1 MGLNFMRV
9 ICLLVG
15 GVVGYAIWS
24 LFRASIPPEQTELI
38 PNAGGLA
45 LAFSLI
51 GFMLATLAYRYLL
64 RFNAWFIEQLAHAS
78 GHKILGG
85 AFGALFGFVL
95 AFLINVQIIQP
106 ALMTYD
112 PRTATAIGL
121 AFTVIV
127 GLIMVYIFAFLFSNL
142 NFGAIGGSGNFAA
155 QPKILD
161 TNIIIDGRIADIFK
175 ARFIEGPVI
184 VSQSV
189 LRELQKIADSPDL
202 LKRNR
207 GKLGLDNLE
216 KMRGQMGLP
225 IEIYDDY
232 DENATEMLDVDSQL
246 VVLAQKLGAKVVTND
261 YNLQKVAV
269 LQGVDVMNI
278 NELANALK
286 PVVLPG
292 EELRVQI
299 MKHGKEQGQGVG
311 YLDDGTMIV
320 VEGGDRHIGKEIGV
334 SVTSLMQTA
343 AGRLIFARP
352 LG

>member
-1 MGLNFMRV
+1 MGLNIMRAV
-9 ICLLVG
+9 CF
-15 GVVGYAIWS
+15 VVGALLGYAVYAAFKSS
-24 LFRASIPPEQTELI
+24 LPFEASELA
-38 PNAGGLA
+38 PNGFGFA
-45 LAFSLI
+45 LVFALLGFLFS
-51 GFMLATLAYRYLL
+51 TLAYRYLL
-64 RFNAWFIEQLAHAS
+64 RFNAWFVEQLAHSS

-95 AFLINVQIIQP
+95 AYGIYIQFIGPSLVTMPP
-106 ALMTYD
+106 AA
-112 PRTATAIGL
+112 ATAIGN
-121 AFTVIV
+121 AFVAIV
-127 GLIMVYIFAFLFSNL
+127 GIIMVYIGAFMFSNL
-142 NFGAIGGSGNFAA
+142 NFGGVGGPGGFSA

-175 ARFIEGPVI
+175 AHFIEGPVI
-184 VSQSV
+184 VPQSV
-189 LRELQKIADSPDL
+189 LRELQKIADSPDI

-216 KMRGQMGLP
+216 KFRGQMGLP

-232 DENATEMLDVDSQL
+232 DEAETEINDVDTQL
-246 VVLAQKLGAKVVTND
+246 IHLAQKIGAKIITND
-261 YNLQKVAV
+261 YNLHKIAV

-320 VEGGDRHIGKEIGV
+320 VEGGDRHIGKEIPV

-352 LG
+352 V